1 MALDSFEYRD
11 PYLVA
16 ITHERQYTCI
26 ACAKHIK
33 TADRKGFRCA
43 FNVEQYPDLTRD
55 SCRYWVKRQRQPG
68 NRY

>member
-11 PYLVA
+11 PCLVA

-43 FNVEQYPDLTRD
+43 FNVEQYPDL
-55 SCRYWVKRQRQPG
+55 G